1 MHGFCSFRLPCGNP
15 QKPDSASS
23 RATAALPWSS
33 HACPDLVKSTPPGR
47 ESGAP
52 SQTAGFSPL
61 DSPQIPWL
69 KPPQPASRSH
79 PILCANAGK
88 KHAAQSL
95 RSRKPVPWH
104 PLSTQIKSHASYPC
118 GPRKSAP
125 FPLSSN
131 PEQPF
136 RLSLA
141 IERRQPV
148 SWMKSLSRISGML

>member
-1 MHGFCSFRLPCGNP
+1 MRILQLSF
-15 QKPDSASS
+15 A
-23 RATAALPWSS
+23 
-33 HACPDLVKSTPPGR
+33 VR
-47 ESGAP
+47 ESAETGLGFFARNGCFAMVFTRLFGFGKIHTTRTGIRRALANGWISP
-52 SQTAGFSPL
+52 SRQ
-61 DSPQIPWL
+61 PQIPWL

-148 SWMKSLSRISGML
+148 SWMKSLSRISGTL